1 MLLCRFLSFGIY
13 GPQLVYKKN
22 PFLSK
27 RVYKAALWG
36 VKTGYED
43 DKKTMLGKHVFNP
56 GAAPYIR
63 MIGMIIVFFSG
74 CNR

>member
-1 MLLCRFLSFGIY
+1 MQVPKFWHLWTSACI
-13 GPQLVYKKN
+13 QKN

-56 GAAPYIR
+56 GAAPYIG